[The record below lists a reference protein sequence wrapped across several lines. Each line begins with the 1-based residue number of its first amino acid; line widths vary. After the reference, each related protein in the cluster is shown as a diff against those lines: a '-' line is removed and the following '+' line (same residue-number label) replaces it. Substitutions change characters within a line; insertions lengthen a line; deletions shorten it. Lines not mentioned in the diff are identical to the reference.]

1 MHVLIKNQLSFKLR
15 NVHALHTEHA
25 AGADDGWMET
35 RALMQMKLKCI
46 RSNTWSRIISIV
58 HFQKQQISVKPV
70 VGYN

>member
-15 NVHALHTEHA
+15 NVHALYTEHA
-25 AGADDGWMET
+25 AGGGRWLNET
-35 RALMQMKLKCI
+35 RALMQMKLKCV

-70 VGYN
+70 VGYS